1 MPPAAQSLDMR
12 DLNGFCMEQ
21 PTVTTTSSGSHHSC
35 NTCKSCH
42 SSHNT
47 SRRSSKRHMTFEQ
60 AYKVGKVLGKGGF
73 GTVYMGMRVRDGKV
87 VAIKHV
93 ARSKVTEW
101 AELSGRKVPLELKL
115 LSTVQNVDGVIKL
128 LDFFERNDSFIYIME
143 KPRETK
149 DLFDFITENKSLE
162 ETLAKKFFRQVVET
176 VTACHDAGV
185 IHRDIKDE
193 NLLVDLTTGKL
204 KLIDFGSGAVLKPDH
219 EHYTD
224 FDGTRVYAPPEWI
237 RCSQYRAEPL
247 TVWSLGILLFDMVCG
262 DIPFE
267 ADEAICKA
275 QLNFTRT
282 VTAECEDLIR
292 ACLKIRPQDR
302 PSLSAIMSHPWLLA
316 GSGMS
321 ESSGGRRA
329 ANGRPLSDPLNGNHQ
344 PSGHSLGSAISNQSI

>member
-1 MPPAAQSLDMR
+1 MIMPPAAQTFEMSVQP
-12 DLNGFCMEQ
+12 GFYMETQ
-21 PTVTTTSSGSHHSC
+21 SSRRSC
-35 NTCKSCH
+35 NTCKASH
-42 SSHNT
+42 AGSSSNSHHHH
-47 SRRSSKRHMTFEQ
+47 RRPSKQVAFEQ

-73 GTVYMGMRVRDGKV
+73 GTVYMGMRVKDGKV

-101 AELSGRKVPLELKL
+101 SELEGGRTVPLELKL

-128 LDFFERNDSFIYIME
+128 LDFYERNDSFIYIME
-143 KPRETK
+143 KPQETK

-162 ETLAKKFFRQVVET
+162 ESLAKKFFRQVVET
-176 VTACHDAGV
+176 VISCHDAGV

-193 NLLVDLTTGKL
+193 NLLVDLSTGKL
-204 KLIDFGSGAVLKPDH
+204 KLIDFGSGAVLKADG
-219 EHYTD
+219 EYYTD

-275 QLNFTRT
+275 QLNFTRSIT
-282 VTAECEDLIR
+282 SDCEDLIR

-302 PSLSAIMSHPWLLA
+302 PSLNAILNHPWLLA
-316 GSGMS
+316 SATAD
-321 ESSGGRRA
+321 GGRKTA
-329 ANGRPLSDPLNGNHQ
+329 GSNSSVTRPLSDHQ
-344 PSGHSLGSAISNQSI
+344 PSGHSLGSSIISNSSI

>member
-1 MPPAAQSLDMR
+1 
-12 DLNGFCMEQ
+12 
-21 PTVTTTSSGSHHSC
+21 
-35 NTCKSCH
+35 
-42 SSHNT
+42 
-47 SRRSSKRHMTFEQ
+47 MTFEQ

-162 ETLAKKFFRQVVET
+162 ESLAKKFFRQVVET
-176 VTACHDAGV
+176 VIACHDAGV

-193 NLLVDLTTGKL
+193 NLLVDLATGKL

-224 FDGTRVYAPPEWI
+224 FDGKFSFLLYTPFSKFGLVPYKCAFKNDRWMEICTFKCNKTHIYIYAIVIKGKKLRKEGNVNVLHEGLSIYPPPPG
-237 RCSQYRAEPL
+237 YGNL
-247 TVWSLGILLFDMVCG
+247 TPIH
-262 DIPFE
+262 
-267 ADEAICKA
+267 
-275 QLNFTRT
+275 
-282 VTAECEDLIR
+282 
-292 ACLKIRPQDR
+292 KIY
-302 PSLSAIMSHPWLLA
+302 
-316 GSGMS
+316 
-321 ESSGGRRA
+321 
-329 ANGRPLSDPLNGNHQ
+329 
-344 PSGHSLGSAISNQSI
+344 